1 MKSTILSIALMSMML
16 ISLNT
21 AISINGNTHKI
32 NLQDGSCESGTISIA
47 ESIPLY
53 LNFTTELSTHQAWL
67 NLINNAVDS
76 IDMGI
81 FYMTLTDGSSLPSEY
96 GGSMGMDIFKALIEA
111 HSRGVKIRIVQ
122 NQPSASMPANDT
134 STLANMGVAEVR
146 SINWAKLV
154 GGGILHTKV
163 IVVDQ
168 QNVYLGSANCDWRS
182 LAQVKELGV
191 VIENCKDIV
200 EDTQRAFEQ
209 YWDAAVMTSL
219 PREWPMKDD
228 AKYNS
233 KDMAKLILNGDQ
245 VYNMFLAVS
254 PPKFMSRHR
263 TGDVDALVAAINA
276 ANKTVCISVMD
287 YAPTSF
293 YNRPNFYW
301 PLIDDAIRSAAF
313 NRNVKVRMLISHWNH
328 TNAKIIPQ
336 FLHSLDQ
343 LKNVDVRWFVVPDLP
358 FNPQVP
364 YTRVNHAK
372 YMVTEQQSY
381 VGTSNW
387 SWDYFTNTGG
397 LSYNIFNANFTS
409 QLQAIFDRDWNSQY
423 TYPISRW

>member
-1 MKSTILSIALMSMML
+1 MKSTILTIALMGILL
-16 ISLNT
+16 ISASNG
-21 AISINGNTHKI
+21 INVSGSTHKI
-32 NLQDGSCESGTISIA
+32 KLQDGSCDNGSISIA
-47 ESIPLY
+47 ESIPLF
-53 LNFTTELSTHQAWL
+53 LNFSTPLSTHQAWL
-67 NLINNAVDS
+67 NLINNAVES

-96 GGSMGMDIFKALIEA
+96 GGQLGMDIFKALIEA

-134 STLANMGVAEVR
+134 NALANMGAAEVR

-168 QNVYLGSANCDWRS
+168 MNVYLGSANCDWRS

-209 YWDAAVMTSL
+209 YWDAAAMTTL
-219 PREWPMKDD
+219 PKEWPMKDD

-313 NRNVKVRMLISHWNH
+313 NRNVKVRMLVSHWNH
-328 TNAKIIPQ
+328 TNSKIIPQ
-336 FLHSLDQ
+336 FLHSLNEV
-343 LKNVDVRWFVVPDLP
+343 KNVQVRWFVVPDLP

-409 QLQAIFDRDWNSQY
+409 QLQSIFDRDWNSEY
-423 TYPISRW
+423 TYPINRW